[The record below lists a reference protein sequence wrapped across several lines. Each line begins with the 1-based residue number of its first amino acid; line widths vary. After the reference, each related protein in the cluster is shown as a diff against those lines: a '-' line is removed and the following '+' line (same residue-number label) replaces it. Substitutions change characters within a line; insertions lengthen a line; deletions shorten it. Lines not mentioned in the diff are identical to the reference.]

1 MFNTNDK
8 PLHCMFYIYTCNV
21 TYVTGN
27 MQLISFQLLLY
38 GLQVVSLTKQST
50 VSELS
55 IKCNVYNNDAYAII

>member
-1 MFNTNDK
+1 
-8 PLHCMFYIYTCNV
+8 
-21 TYVTGN
+21 